1 MSRINLNDRPTPNGS
16 FEERLSPK
24 IAEDRLNAKL
34 GPRLP
39 KIRETSD
46 RVLDPTNK
54 SGRRDRIG
62 LPERFR

>member
-24 IAEDRLNAKL
+24 IGQPALNTRL

-46 RVLDPTNK
+46 GALDPTNK

-62 LPERFR
+62 LPGRFR